1 MNLRTTA
8 KTNMSKEL
16 VDKIYELCALCEEI
30 KKSLPYDKD
39 YAFTTSGS
47 DKRYKPYTKE
57 DLRRD
62 RPDLF
67 QRHDITIKEV
77 YKKSK
82 TNTTASG
89 CTFTEEVHVY
99 EL

>member
-1 MNLRTTA
+1 MNLRATA

-16 VDKIYELCALCEEI
+16 TNKIYELCALCEEI
-30 KKSLPYDKD
+30 KKSLPYDRD

-47 DKRYKPYTKE
+47 ERNPPYSKE

-67 QRHDITIKEV
+67 QRHNITIKEV

-89 CTFTEEVHVY
+89 CTFTEEVTIY

>member
-30 KKSLPYDKD
+30 KKTLPYDKD

-47 DKRYKPYTKE
+47 ERHSPYTKE
-57 DLRRD
+57 DLRRE

-67 QRHDITIKEV
+67 QRHNITIREV
-77 YKKSK
+77 CKKSK

-89 CTFTEEVHVY
+89 STFTEEVTVY